1 MTPSVTLNHSSQ
13 QPILLMAGG
22 TGGHVFPALAVAQ
35 ALQAQGIKV
44 SWLGTRRGLEAQVV
58 PKAGIDIKYVNISGL
73 RGKSRLKLL
82 AAPVKIILAIWQTL
96 RILRTLRPAAVV
108 GMGGFV
114 TGPGG
119 VAAWLLRI
127 PLLIH
132 EQNAIA
138 GLTNRWLAYLA
149 GQIMEAFP
157 NTFPPHYHAVHTG
170 NPLRADIMALT
181 TSASRSRH
189 NPLRILVVGG
199 SLGAQVLNE
208 IVPTALQQVVG
219 QITVWHQTGEAHVTA
234 MQDAYAQADFPARIE
249 AFIEDMAVAYAW
261 ADIVICRAGALTVS
275 ELAQVGVASILIP
288 YPYAVDDHQTYNAQ
302 FLAIQ
307 GAAIL
312 LPQTQLTVD
321 KLANLITS
329 LYHDPTRLQLMS
341 NSARSCATPMALQ
354 QVVNLVIKN
363 AYPA

>member
-1 MTPSVTLNHSSQ
+1 MTPSVTWNHSSR

-22 TGGHVFPALAVAQ
+22 TGGHVFPALAIAQ
-35 ALQAQGIKV
+35 ALQAQGVKV
-44 SWLGTRRGLEAQVV
+44 SWLGTHQGLEARVV
-58 PKAGIDIKYVNISGL
+58 PKASIDIKYINISGL

-82 AAPVKIILAIWQTL
+82 IAPIKIILAIWQTL
-96 RILRTLRPAAVV
+96 RILKTLRPAAVV

-119 VAAWLLRI
+119 IAAWLLRI

-138 GLTNRWLAYLA
+138 GLTNRWLAYFA

-170 NPLRADIMALT
+170 NPLRANIMALAA
-181 TSASRSRH
+181 SAPRTIH

-208 IVPTALQQVVG
+208 TVPLALQKVG
-219 QITVWHQTGEAHVTA
+219 EAITVWHQTGEAHVAT
-234 MQDAYAQADFPARIE
+234 MQAAYAQADFPARIE
-249 AFIEDMAVAYAW
+249 AFIEDMATAYAW
-261 ADIVICRAGALTVS
+261 ADVVICRAGALTIS

-321 KLANLITS
+321 KLANLIVS

-341 NSARSCATPMALQ
+341 TSARNCATPMALQ
-354 QVVNLVIKN
+354 QVINLIIKN
-363 AYPA
+363 AYPV